1 MAEPTVAVEVPVT
14 AGGDLLPARQVD
26 LWRAVRLGLVGG
38 LTAAFVSA
46 NGMVEAFSE
55 RALLGGV
62 TLGSLLLVAVPLL
75 VGYLA
80 GRPPPVLQGFA
91 TPQPGWRNVAGGL
104 LAGLLSGVVMAVFVT
119 LIATFD
125 VRQVLINVTP
135 ELVRVA
141 PRLLTFGLD
150 LGAGLVLIL
159 VLTGVL
165 GAVAGTLHLLRER
178 WRRAVLVVAV
188 WVLAVA
194 MLQPFV
200 VQVLRGIQAELR
212 IWTAPLGDFLYE
224 PSGALSVPG
233 AVAVAAVAFGIH
245 ALLTREGR
253 RPARTRLEALPDRSR
268 RLLRLAVLAGLLFI
282 LGLLPQVLGPF
293 LSEVLNIAGI
303 FLLMALGLNIVV
315 GFAGLLDLGYVA
327 FFAVGAYVTALLTS
341 PQSSLGV
348 GWIFWA
354 AVPFVVLAAAV
365 SGLVVGTPV
374 LRDRPAAVP
383 LRLAQAHLRRRARD
397 HPGPRHHHRADP
409 DRRAAGVLL
418 RDLLLRAAGHLRH
431 LRAPGHTDRAGIDGD
446 TRGLSGGRG
455 HGGQQR
461 DRHAVGVHR
470 RRHARWV
477 RWRAVRH
484 QDRVGV
490 SPQLQRDR
498 VDHRP
503 GGDHR
508 RRHGQRARRRLG
520 LLRAGGSAGAAARVR
535 GVPVPHLRGP
545 ADLHDAAAARGV
557 HPEQAA
563 GPGVAR
569 GGAHA
574 GRLATAPGHGA
585 AGSGCGRRRPD
596 RDELSGVSWHC
607 WRSGVS
613 PGTSAGSGPS
623 MGSTSTSTRERSSA
637 SSAQTA
643 PVRRPCSTSS
653 PG

>member
-1 MAEPTVAVEVPVT
+1 MAEPTVAIEVPVP
-14 AGGDLLPARQVD
+14 AEDDLLPARQVD

-55 RALLGGV
+55 RALLGRE

-80 GRPPPVLQGFA
+80 GQPPPVLQGFA
-91 TPQPGWRNVAGGL
+91 TPRPGWRNLAGGL

-125 VRQVLINVTP
+125 VRRVLINVTP
-135 ELVRVA
+135 ELVRA
-141 PRLLTFGLD
+141 RPRLLTFGLD

-159 VLTGVL
+159 VLNGVL
-165 GAVAGTLHLLRER
+165 GAVAGTLHLLRKR
-178 WRRAVLVVAV
+178 WRRAVFVVAV

-200 VQVLRGIQAELR
+200 VQVLRGIQTELR

-224 PSGALSVPG
+224 PSGALSIPG

-245 ALLTREGR
+245 TLLTRAGR
-253 RPARTRLEALPDRSR
+253 RPARTRLEALPERSR

-374 LRDRPAAVP
+374 LRMRGDYLAIVTLGFGEIARLLFLSDWLKPTFGGAQGIIRVRDITIGPIQIAEPQAFFYAIFCFVLLATYVTYALQDSRTGRAWMAMREDEAVAEAMGVNIVTAKLSAFIAGAMLAGFGGALFATKIGSVFPHSFNVIVSITVLVVIIVGGMASVPGVVLASFVLVGLPELLREFAEYRFLIYGALLIFMMQRRPEGLIP
-383 LRLAQAHLRRRARD
+383 SRRRAQELHEEELTQDAWLR
-397 HPGPRHHHRADP
+397 PQATVQRAVD
-409 DRRAAGVLL
+409 AAG
-418 RDLLLRAAGHLRH
+418 
-431 LRAPGHTDRAGIDGD
+431 DGR
-446 TRGLSGGRG
+446 T
-455 HGGQQR
+455 
-461 DRHAVGVHR
+461 
-470 RRHARWV
+470 
-477 RWRAVRH
+477 
-484 QDRVGV
+484 
-490 SPQLQRDR
+490 
-498 VDHRP
+498 
-503 GGDHR
+503 
-508 RRHGQRARRRLG
+508 
-520 LLRAGGSAGAAARVR
+520 
-535 GVPVPHLRGP
+535 
-545 ADLHDAAAARGV
+545 
-557 HPEQAA
+557 E
-563 GPGVAR
+563 
-569 GGAHA
+569 
-574 GRLATAPGHGA
+574 
-585 AGSGCGRRRPD
+585 
-596 RDELSGVSWHC
+596 
-607 WRSGVS
+607 
-613 PGTSAGSGPS
+613 TS
-623 MGSTSTSTRERSSA
+623 
-637 SSAQTA
+637 
-643 PVRRPCSTSS
+643 
-653 PG
+653 

>member
-1 MAEPTVAVEVPVT
+1 MAEPTVAIEVPVA
-14 AGGDLLPARQVD
+14 AGGDLLSARQVD

-46 NGMVEAFSE
+46 NGMVETFSE

-91 TPQPGWRNVAGGL
+91 TPRPGWRNVAGGL
-104 LAGLLSGVVMAVFVT
+104 LAGLVSGVVMAVFVT

-125 VRQVLINVTP
+125 VRRVLLNVTP
-135 ELVRVA
+135 ELVREA

-159 VLTGVL
+159 ALNAVL
-165 GAVAGTLHLLRER
+165 GAVAGTLYLLHQR
-178 WRRAVLVVAV
+178 WRRAVLVVAL

-194 MLQPFV
+194 MLQPFI
-200 VQVLRGIQAELR
+200 VQVLRGIQAQLR
-212 IWTAPLGDFLYE
+212 IWTAPLADFLYE
-224 PSGALSVPG
+224 PSGALSIPG

-253 RPARTRLEALPDRSR
+253 RPVRTRLESLPDRSR
-268 RLLRLAVLAGLLFI
+268 RLLRLAVLAGLLFV

-374 LRDRPAAVP
+374 LRMRGDYLAIVTLGFGEIARLLFLSDWLKPTFGGAQGIIRVRDITVGPIQIAEPQAFFYAIFCFVVLATYVTYALQDSRIGRAWMAMREDEAVAEAMGVNIVAAKLSAFIAGAMLAGFGGALFATKIGSVFPHSFNVIVSITVLVVIIVGGMASVPGVVLASFVLVGLPELLREFAEYRFLIYGALLIFMMQRRPEGFIP
-383 LRLAQAHLRRRARD
+383 SRRRAQELHEEEVTQDAWLR
-397 HPGPRHHHRADP
+397 PQATVQQE
-409 DRRAAGVLL
+409 AAPAV
-418 RDLLLRAAGHLRH
+418 
-431 LRAPGHTDRAGIDGD
+431 P
-446 TRGLSGGRG
+446 GRG
-455 HGGQQR
+455 
-461 DRHAVGVHR
+461 
-470 RRHARWV
+470 
-477 RWRAVRH
+477 
-484 QDRVGV
+484 
-490 SPQLQRDR
+490 
-498 VDHRP
+498 
-503 GGDHR
+503 
-508 RRHGQRARRRLG
+508 
-520 LLRAGGSAGAAARVR
+520 
-535 GVPVPHLRGP
+535 
-545 ADLHDAAAARGV
+545 
-557 HPEQAA
+557 E
-563 GPGVAR
+563 
-569 GGAHA
+569 
-574 GRLATAPGHGA
+574 
-585 AGSGCGRRRPD
+585 
-596 RDELSGVSWHC
+596 
-607 WRSGVS
+607 
-613 PGTSAGSGPS
+613 TS
-623 MGSTSTSTRERSSA
+623 
-637 SSAQTA
+637 
-643 PVRRPCSTSS
+643 
-653 PG
+653 